1 MNPSSSGEKTEQATP
16 RRLIKA
22 RKEGQFAASHDFIS
36 GLQFTVFVVLI
47 AQTGPSLLATLK
59 EVTRALFIEAFR
71 GDLSPGT
78 LIGILHEA
86 LFRGLSPLVYASG
99 ILMLTAVAFQ
109 LSSTGFSFS
118 LSRMTPKSS
127 NFDVISKLKSL
138 PQKGLVSA
146 IQAVALVAVFGATIY
161 WIVTKSGERL
171 LMIPLSSFQVGLETL
186 RSLCMDLLWKGAALF
201 LLFGF
206 VDFLRQK
213 RRFSKQMRM
222 SKQDIRDEAKEAE
235 GNPQTK
241 MRIRRLQRDV
251 RRRRMM
257 DEVRT
262 ATAVVVNPTH
272 YAVAIRYHH
281 DTMAA
286 PLVVAK
292 GKNYLA
298 LRIRARALEFDVPL
312 IENPPLAQ
320 ALYKSVEVGQHIPP
334 HLYRAVAEIL
344 AYIYRLMGARAVS

>member
-1 MNPSSSGEKTEQATP
+1 MNPSSGEKTEQATP

-22 RKEGQFAASHDFIS
+22 RKEGQFAASHDFVS
-36 GLQFTVFVVLI
+36 GLQFTVFVILI
-47 AQTGPSLLATLK
+47 AQTGPALLATLK
-59 EVTRALFIEAFR
+59 EVTRAVFIEAFR
-71 GDLSPGT
+71 GDLGPAT

-86 LFRGLSPLVYASG
+86 LSRGLTPLVYASG
-99 ILMLTAVAFQ
+99 ILMLSALAFQ

-118 LSRMTPKSS
+118 LSRMAPKPSK
-127 NFDVISKLKSL
+127 FDVFEKLQSL
-138 PQKGLVSA
+138 PQKGLVSS
-146 IQAVALVAVFGATIY
+146 IQAIALVAVFGATIY

-171 LMIPLSSFQVGLETL
+171 LMIPLSSFQVGLETM

-206 VDFLRQK
+206 IDFFRQK
-213 RRFSKQMRM
+213 RKFSKQMRM
-222 SKQDIRDEAKEAE
+222 SKQDIRDESKEAE

-257 DEVRT
+257 DEVKT

>member
-1 MNPSSSGEKTEQATP
+1 MNPSSGEKTEQATP

-22 RKEGQFAASHDFIS
+22 RKEGQFAASHDLVS
-36 GLQFTVFVVLI
+36 GLQFTVFVILI
-47 AQTGPSLLATLK
+47 AQTGPALLATLK
-59 EVTRALFIEAFR
+59 EVTRGVFIEAFR
-71 GDLSPGT
+71 GDLGPAA

-86 LFRGLSPLVYASG
+86 LSRGLTPLVYASG
-99 ILMLTAVAFQ
+99 TLLLSALAFQ

-118 LSRMTPKSS
+118 LSRMAPKPSK
-127 NFDVISKLKSL
+127 FDVFEKLQSL
-138 PQKGLVSA
+138 PTKGLVSS
-146 IQAVALVAVFGATIY
+146 IQAIALVGVFGATIY

-171 LMIPLSSFQVGLETL
+171 LMIPLSSFQVGLETM

-206 VDFLRQK
+206 VDFFRQK
-213 RRFSKQMRM
+213 RKFSKQMRM
-222 SKQDIRDEAKEAE
+222 SKQDIRDESKEAE

-257 DEVRT
+257 DEVKT

>member
-59 EVTRALFIEAFR
+59 EVTRGLFIEAFR

-99 ILMLTAVAFQ
+99 ILILTAVVFQ

-118 LSRMTPKSS
+118 LSRMTPKAS
-127 NFDVISKLKSL
+127 NFDAISKLKSL
-138 PQKGLVSA
+138 PQKGLVSS
-146 IQAVALVAVFGATIY
+146 IQAVALVAVFGTTIY

>member
-1 MNPSSSGEKTEQATP
+1 MNPSGEKTEQATP

-22 RKEGQFAASHDFIS
+22 RKEGQFASSHELVS
-36 GLQFTVFVVLI
+36 GLQFTVFVLLI
-47 AQTGPSLLATLK
+47 AQTGPSLLAVIK
-59 EVTRALFIEAFR
+59 DVTRELFVEAFR
-71 GDLSPGT
+71 GDLGPAT
-78 LIGILHEA
+78 LIGIVHEA
-86 LFRGLSPLVYASG
+86 LSRGLTPLVYASG
-99 ILMLTAVAFQ
+99 ILFLTAIVFQ

-118 LSRMTPKSS
+118 LSRMAPKSS
-127 NFDVISKLKSL
+127 NFNVMSKLKSL
-138 PQKGLVSA
+138 PQKGLYSA
-146 IQAVALVAVFGATIY
+146 IQAIAVVAVFGATIY

-186 RSLCMDLLWKGAALF
+186 RSLCMDLLWKAAGLF
-201 LLFGF
+201 LLFGLI
-206 VDFLRQK
+206 DFFRQK
-213 RRFSKQMRM
+213 RTFSKQMRM
-222 SKQDIRDEAKEAE
+222 SKQDIRDESKEAD

-257 DEVRT
+257 DEVKT

-281 DTMAA
+281 DTMEA

-298 LRIRARALEFDVPL
+298 LRIRARALEFGVPL

>member
-1 MNPSSSGEKTEQATP
+1 MNPSGEKTEQATP
-16 RRLIKA
+16 RRLLKA
-22 RKEGQFAASHDFIS
+22 RREGQFAASHDFVS

-47 AQTGPSLLATLK
+47 GQAGPSLVATLK
-59 EVTRALFIEAFR
+59 EVTRGLFIEAFR
-71 GDLSPGT
+71 GDLGPAT

-86 LFRGLSPLVYASG
+86 LSRGLSPLLYSSG
-99 ILMLTAVAFQ
+99 IMLLTALAFQ
-109 LSSTGFSFS
+109 LTSTGFSFS
-118 LSRMTPKSS
+118 LSRLAPKAS
-127 NFDVISKLKSL
+127 NFDVFSKLRSL
-138 PQKGLVSA
+138 PQKGLFSA
-146 IQAVALVAVFGATIY
+146 IQAVALVTVFGATIY
-161 WIVTKSGERL
+161 WIVTRNGQRL
-171 LMIPLSSFQVGLETL
+171 LLIPLAGFPVGLETL

-206 VDFLRQK
+206 IDLLRQK
-213 RRFSKQMRM
+213 RRFTKQMRM
-222 SKQDIRDEAKEAE
+222 SKQDIRDELKEAE

-257 DEVRT
+257 DEVKT

-281 DTMAA
+281 DSMAA

-298 LRIRARALEFDVPL
+298 LRIRARALECGVPL

-320 ALYKSVEVGQHIPP
+320 ALYHSVEVGQHIPP

-344 AYIYRLMGARAVS
+344 AYIYRLMGARSVS

>member
-1 MNPSSSGEKTEQATP
+1 MNPSGEKTEQATP

-22 RKEGQFAASHDFIS
+22 RKEGQFAASHELVS
-36 GLQFTVFVVLI
+36 GLQFTVFVLLI

-59 EVTRALFIEAFR
+59 DVTREVFVEAFR
-71 GDLSPGT
+71 GDLGPAT

-86 LFRGLSPLVYASG
+86 LSRGLSPLVYASG
-99 ILMLTAVAFQ
+99 VLLLTGVVFQ

-127 NFDVISKLKSL
+127 NFNVISKLQSL
-138 PQKGLVSA
+138 PQKGLFSA
-146 IQAVALVAVFGATIY
+146 IQAVAVVAVFGATIY
-161 WIVTKSGERL
+161 WLITKNGERL
-171 LMIPLSSFQVGLETL
+171 LLIPLSSFQMGLETL
-186 RSLCMDLLWKGAALF
+186 RSLCMDLLWKAAALF

-206 VDFLRQK
+206 IDFFRQK
-213 RRFSKQMRM
+213 RMFSKQMRM
-222 SKQDIRDEAKEAE
+222 SKQDIRDESKEAD

-241 MRIRRLQRDV
+241 MRIRKLQRDV

-257 DEVRT
+257 DEVKT

>member
-1 MNPSSSGEKTEQATP
+1 MNPSGEKTEQATP

-22 RKEGQFAASHDFIS
+22 RKEGQFAASHDFVS
-36 GLQFTVFVVLI
+36 GLQFTVFVALI
-47 AQTGPSLLATLK
+47 AQTGPSLLATLR
-59 EVTRALFIEAFR
+59 EVTRGLFIEAFR
-71 GDLSPGT
+71 GDLGPEA
-78 LIGILHEA
+78 LLGILHEA
-86 LFRGLSPLVYASG
+86 LSRALTPMLYASG
-99 ILMLTAVAFQ
+99 VLLVTAFAFQ

-118 LSRMTPKSS
+118 LSRMIPKAS
-127 NFDVISKLKSL
+127 NFDVFTKLQQL

-146 IQAVALVAVFGATIY
+146 IQAVALVLVFGATIY

-206 VDFLRQK
+206 VDFFRQK

-222 SKQDIRDEAKEAE
+222 SKQDIRDEVKESE